1 MKLSR
6 KSVVAALVVA
16 AVFSLVVLTAQT
28 LLTDFKL
35 DRASLRQEECMC
47 RLVQIRLALNLYV
60 RDNGGRL
67 PLSLDA
73 LVDGKYVDRRNL
85 SCPATGMEYL
95 YLLAG
100 RDGRLDALETNQFL
114 LADVS
119 FPHGGGKEILI
130 VGGQVLYL
138 SKKDLGAGSEDDP
151 ASLQQALRAAA
162 SRAQGSPD
170 GRGSE

>member
-6 KSVVAALVVA
+6 RSVVAALVVA
-16 AVFSLVVLTAQT
+16 AVFLLVVLTAQT

-100 RDGRLDALETNQFL
+100 RGGRLDALGPDQPL
-114 LADVS
+114 LADAG
-119 FPHGGGKEILI
+119 FPHGEGKNVSY
-130 VGGQVLYL
+130 VGAKAQYVT
-138 SKKDLGAGSEDDP
+138 KKRFERASAEHP
-151 ASLQQALRAAA
+151 ASFEEALRAAN
-162 SRAQGSPD
+162 SPGKDSPD
-170 GRGSE
+170 GPGSE